1 MLGLVNCRLSKPQ
14 PWGVRANVFIPWGYQ
29 IYCCTNSDKSKLA
42 SNQLRSEMKLP
53 AGRVEAL
60 ELSSD
65 GRLKRGTEALA
76 RWSPDQFMEEVV
88 YTQGCGTESA
98 QVPTS

>member
-1 MLGLVNCRLSKPQ
+1 
-14 PWGVRANVFIPWGYQ
+14 
-29 IYCCTNSDKSKLA
+29 
-42 SNQLRSEMKLP
+42 MKLP